1 MYKKKMGIQRK
12 KNKTELRCK
21 RIKSINLKYIK
32 KISIGYRTK
41 SYQESYKIFFSNY
54 FSYLLFL
61 DFVSQ
66 ILLIN
71 FLI

>member
-1 MYKKKMGIQRK
+1 M
-12 KNKTELRCK
+12 
-21 RIKSINLKYIK
+21 SK

-41 SYQESYKIFFSNY
+41 SYQEYYKIFYSIY
-54 FSYLLFL
+54 FSHLLFL